1 MTRGYAIIIM
11 SIMCLVLKWF
21 GVVNSNDKKNLAFIF
36 SELLHIYLIFR
47 GIYCGLTLE
56 NIIMIIGVNESVN
69 ESVNEGVISAAVNC
83 SHMRPVNLT
92 LLTLRCLQLKN
103 CCYYAACF

>member
-21 GVVNSNDKKNLAFIF
+21 GVVNSNDKQNSAFIF

-56 NIIMIIGVNESVN
+56 NIIMIIGRRT

-92 LLTLRCLQLKN
+92 LLTLRCLQLKIY
-103 CCYYAACF
+103 CYYAACF